1 MEEKIFINSANAVSE
16 NVNVAKA
23 TSENA
28 NVVIATSEKPSKKKA
43 AKKMKLNESIS
54 KRVLKDGKYKTDKF
68 KIEEI
73 ENTIAILNEYKIAL
87 MDSNKDK
94 NVNKL
99 IDYAKKLKVSKHEF
113 EKAAEKYLAMEIA
126 A

>member
-1 MEEKIFINSANAVSE
+1 MTETINFNSANAVSE
-16 NVNVAKA
+16 NVNVANA

-28 NVVIATSEKPSKKKA
+28 NVVIATSNESKKKT
-43 AKKMKLNESIS
+43 AKKMKLSESIS
-54 KRVLKDGKYKTDKF
+54 KRVFKDGKYKTDKF

-73 ENTIAILNEYKIAL
+73 ENTIAILNEYRIAL

-99 IDYAKKLKVSKHEF
+99 IAYAKKLNVSKHEF

>member
-1 MEEKIFINSANAVSE
+1 MEEKIIFNSANAVNE
-16 NVNVAKA
+16 NVNVANA

-28 NVVIATSEKPSKKKA
+28 NVVIATSNEKKKT

-113 EKAAEKYLAMEIA
+113 EKAAEQYLAMEIA

>member
-1 MEEKIFINSANAVSE
+1 MTEVITFNTANAVNE
-16 NVNVAKA
+16 NVNVANA

-28 NVVIATSEKPSKKKA
+28 NVVIATSNESKKKT
-43 AKKMKLNESIS
+43 AKKMKLNESIR
-54 KRVLKDGKYKTDKF
+54 KRVFKNGEYKTDKF

-73 ENTIAILNEYKIAL
+73 DNTIAILNELREAI
-87 MDSNKDK
+87 MESNKDK

-99 IDYAKKLKVSKHEF
+99 VALVEKQKMSNLEIDNVIERL
-113 EKAAEKYLAMEIA
+113 LAMKTA